1 MFPIAVSPDIGTV
14 PNIRLVE
21 AKEAAHFLCLHRKD
35 VQVYQVTVG
44 ELQTIVSASADT
56 GKAEG
61 QFKGDPR
68 IVELVERYRS
78 RMFSDRVPTN
88 RPQPDPDMPNGQM
101 KIPLKDGAIPVK
113 MRPFPM
119 SHGDSLL
126 RS

>member
-1 MFPIAVSPDIGTV
+1 M
-14 PNIRLVE
+14 
-21 AKEAAHFLCLHRKD
+21 
-35 VQVYQVTVG
+35 G
-44 ELQTIVSASADT
+44 ELQTVVPASADM

-61 QFKGDPR
+61 PITGDPR

-88 RPQPDPDMPNGQM
+88 RPQPDPDMPNARL

-119 SHGDSLL
+119 SHGEILILQQLL
-126 RS
+126 ADLIEKGYVE